1 MLMTHLEA
9 ENIERAIIC
18 LPGSMKKI
26 QKFVL
31 DFHKVRLY
39 KRVIKN
45 KMKFHII
52 SGHQTVMGEIRL
64 FRSNEKNLNLEHEYL
79 SINDV
84 EELGVTENKENSYIF
99 AIITLEKEM
108 WGVEGNFMIG
118 YKYDIENDEK

>member
-1 MLMTHLEA
+1 
-9 ENIERAIIC
+9 
-18 LPGSMKKI
+18 MKKI

-39 KRVIKN
+39 KRGIKN
-45 KMKFHII
+45 KMKFHMI

-79 SINDV
+79 SINDL
-84 EELGVTENKENSYIF
+84 EELGVAENKENSYIF